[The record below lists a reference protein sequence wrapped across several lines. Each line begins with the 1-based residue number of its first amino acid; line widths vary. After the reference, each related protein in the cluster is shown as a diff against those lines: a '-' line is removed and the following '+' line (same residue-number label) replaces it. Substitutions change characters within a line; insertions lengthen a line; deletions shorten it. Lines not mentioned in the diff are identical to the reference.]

1 MRPFQGRTG
10 MCFFSGGVAP
20 GCGIAPFQGAAA
32 QMNRF
37 ANRISKDVN
46 HLFPKVFLAGLLGG
60 VALAWSGCP
69 SPQAAQPEPVVTV
82 QAATVTRKTLQRI
95 VSASALLYPLDQ
107 HTIVPKISAPIRKF
121 YVQRGSHVHQG
132 ELVAV
137 LDNKDLS
144 AALVESKGAYDQAQ
158 ANYTTSIDVNL
169 PAAMQTAQL
178 NVKSTKQAMQADEL
192 VYRSRLKLYKAG
204 AISRNLMDQSH
215 VAYIQA
221 RNQYEIALAN
231 LKSLE
236 AVGKKQQIKA
246 AEGQLAS
253 AKGRYLAAQAQYGYS
268 EIRSLIDGV
277 VTDRPLYE
285 GEMASAGTPL
295 MTIMNISHVEARAH
309 ISPQQ
314 ASLLRVGDA
323 ARIVLGQ
330 NQDSVPGKV
339 SVVSPA
345 LDPSSTTVQ
354 VWVDAANPGDR
365 LKPGATVQLEMV
377 AQTVENAI
385 AVPAAAVLTA
395 SDGTTSVM
403 VVGADGRAHQTSV
416 KTGIRQGDDVQIL
429 SGIQAG
435 ERVVT
440 GGAYGLPDGT
450 KVKVQ

>member
-1 MRPFQGRTG
+1 MA
-10 MCFFSGGVAP
+10 V
-20 GCGIAPFQGAAA
+20 
-32 QMNRF
+32 
-37 ANRISKDVN
+37 
-46 HLFPKVFLAGLLGG
+46 
-60 VALAWSGCP
+60 AWSGCSGP
-69 SPQAAQPEPVVTV
+69 GAAQPEPVVTV
-82 QAATVTRKTLQRI
+82 QLAAVSRKTIQQI
-95 VSASALLYPLDQ
+95 ITANALLYPLDQ
-107 HTIVPKISAPIRKF
+107 ATIVPKISAPIRKF
-121 YVQRGSHVHQG
+121 YVQRGSRVHQG

-144 AALVESKGAYDQAQ
+144 AAVVENKGAYDQAQ
-158 ANYTTSIDVNL
+158 ASYTTSVDVNL
-169 PAAMQTAQL
+169 PAAMQSAQL
-178 NVKSTKQAMQADEL
+178 NVKATKQAMDAAGL
-192 VYRSRLKLYKAG
+192 VYHSRLKLYKAG
-204 AISRNLMDQSH
+204 AIARNLMDQSH

-231 LKSLE
+231 LKALE
-236 AVGKKQQIKA
+236 AVGKQQQIKA

-253 AKGRYLAAQAQYGYS
+253 AKGRYLAAQAQYDYS
-268 EIRSLIDGV
+268 EIRSPIDGV

-295 MTIMNISHVEARAH
+295 MTIMNISHVVARAH

-365 LKPGATVQLEMV
+365 LKPGATVQLQMV
-377 AQTVENAI
+377 AQTVENAL

-395 SDGTTSVM
+395 SDGTTSIMM
-403 VVGADGRAHQTSV
+403 VESDGRAHQTTV
-416 KTGIRQGDDVQIL
+416 KTGIRQGDEIQIL
-429 SGIQAG
+429 SGLQAG
-435 ERVVT
+435 QRVVT
-440 GGAYGLPDGT
+440 EGAYGLPDGT

>member
-1 MRPFQGRTG
+1 
-10 MCFFSGGVAP
+10 
-20 GCGIAPFQGAAA
+20 
-32 QMNRF
+32 MNRVF
-37 ANRISKDVN
+37 LK
-46 HLFPKVFLAGLLGG
+46 LFLAGLLGG
-60 VALAWSGCP
+60 IAVAWSGCSGP
-69 SPQAAQPEPVVTV
+69 EAAQPEPVVTV
-82 QAATVTRKTLQRI
+82 QAATVARKTLQRI
-95 VSASALLYPLDQ
+95 VTASALLYPLGQ
-107 HTIVPKISAPIRKF
+107 TTIVPKISAPIRKF
-121 YVQRGSHVHQG
+121 YVQRGNHVHQG
-132 ELVAV
+132 ELLAT
-137 LDNKDLS
+137 LDNKDL
-144 AALVESKGAYDQAQ
+144 AAAVVESKGAYDQAQ

-231 LKSLE
+231 LKALQS
-236 AVGKKQQIKA
+236 VGKKQQIKA

-253 AKGRYLAAQAQYGYS
+253 AEGRYEAAQAQYNYS
-268 EIRSLIDGV
+268 EIRSPIDGI

-285 GEMASAGTPL
+285 GEMASAGAPL
-295 MTIMNISHVEARAH
+295 MTIMNISHVVARAH

-314 ASLLRVGDA
+314 ASLLRVGDT

-354 VWVDAANPGDR
+354 VWVDAANPGGR
-365 LKPGATVQLEMV
+365 LKPGSTVQLQMV
-377 AQTVENAI
+377 AQTVENALV
-385 AVPAAAVLTA
+385 VPAAAVLTA
-395 SDGTTSVM
+395 SDGSTSVM
-403 VVGADGRAHQTSV
+403 GVGSDGRAHQTSV

-429 SGIQAG
+429 SGLQAG
-435 ERVVT
+435 QRVVT
-440 GGAYGLPDGT
+440 EGAYGLPDGT